1 MSVPYLARTR
11 IDGEWTPIEYSREFT
26 VTAPERVAPGEEFTV
41 VFASA
46 PILAL
51 AAFNRT
57 LTDLRIAYRVSGQ
70 AAVLEWELRGG
81 DTPGGLEFTAERQGA
96 DLVVRF
102 GGTIA
107 GGVEVAVP
115 DLVVTVRAEEPGTV
129 TTSPGGSG
137 FDRPAFGWTR
147 EHAVNGQWDPFQCY
161 VPVDAPVVFTTTLI
175 SS

>member
-1 MSVPYLARTR
+1 MSVAYLARTR
-11 IDGEWTPIEYSREFT
+11 IEGEWTPIEYSREFT
-26 VTAPERVAPGEEFTV
+26 VTAPERAAPGEEFTV

-51 AAFNRT
+51 PAFNRT
-57 LTDLRIAYRVSGQ
+57 LTDLRIAYRVSGE
-70 AAVLEWELRGG
+70 ASVLEWDLRGG
-81 DTPGGLEFTAERQGA
+81 DTPGGREFLAERQGE

-102 GGTIA
+102 EGTIA

-115 DLVVTVRAEEPGTV
+115 DLVVTVRAGESGAV

-175 SS
+175 G